1 MRRMSNMMHRER
13 CRYARNYNIHQVGND
28 QHLEMKERNARKKR
42 TYKMLLKIHEQH
54 QKDNKEE
61 NK

>member
-1 MRRMSNMMHRER
+1 MSNMMHRER

-28 QHLEMKERNARKKR
+28 QHLERKERKARKKR
-42 TYKMLLKIHEQH
+42 IYKMLLEIHEQH
-54 QKDNKEE
+54 LKDKEE

>member
-28 QHLEMKERNARKKR
+28 QHLEMKERKARKKR
-42 TYKMLLKIHEQH
+42 TYEMLLQIHERH
-54 QKDNKEE
+54 QNDKEE
-61 NK
+61 NKK

>member
-1 MRRMSNMMHRER
+1 MMHRER

-28 QHLEMKERNARKKR
+28 QHLEMKERKARKKR
-42 TYKMLLKIHEQH
+42 TYEMLLKIHEQH
-54 QKDNKEE
+54 QKYKEE